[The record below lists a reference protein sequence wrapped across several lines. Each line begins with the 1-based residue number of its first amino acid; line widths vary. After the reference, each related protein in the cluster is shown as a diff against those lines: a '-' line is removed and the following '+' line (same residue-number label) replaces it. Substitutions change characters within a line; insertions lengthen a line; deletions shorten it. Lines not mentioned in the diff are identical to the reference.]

1 MDETIL
7 KNNVNVV
14 VGPKMQYLDV
24 FRKEEGRIW
33 TRKPCPSIDDGIIVR
48 VSHKVLESSTS
59 FPSRNIRFLHAAFDR
74 IGERFIAGDHQ
85 GNIYTF
91 NLSRNWMTL
100 VKKTKIPLTAIAYTL
115 RKKSEFL
122 VALADYSLRCYDTET
137 KDIVAEMKGHQTA
150 INCISVHMNGRY
162 GITTSVDDAILW
174 DLEKFE
180 RLKKLNINENI
191 DITEVFFLPLSN
203 IILTCF
209 KDDSIFGWELDS
221 LTCKFELPIPAG
233 KKPRYRTL
241 VSSSNGRTLAAAGRS
256 RFINLFA
263 LDTRTL
269 FRVIELPNKVT
280 FVKQLVFL
288 PEKFDNGSSQILG
301 ALCQDGIARFMNI
314 TSCKLLFDV
323 GTLESRVHFL
333 VISPGGKHMLGLMDS
348 GDMNIY
354 SLATLTCEVN
364 KPPPPV
370 VKAVRGCSILEDSE
384 NSQSLSK
391 SSRKTVSSE
400 ENMFEDGIDK
410 ERLYRILVGHGEYP
424 SKYRLFIW
432 RSLLQLPENHLAYAA
447 LVDKGIHPAFSRLHE
462 TYPVKSR
469 RLLRLLQRVLSA
481 LAHWSPILAETKYLP
496 NIVFPFLKLFHQNHL
511 CCFEMAASVIL
522 NWCAHWFEYFPNPP
536 INILGIIENL
546 IARHDH
552 HLLRHLIKYKVTST
566 IYAWPLLESLF
577 TEVLTKNEWLCMW
590 DHVISNHPSFLLLLV
605 AAYILKARS
614 PLLKCVELEDFKYYF
629 SHQNAVNVQ
638 KVIKTAYHLMEM
650 TDEDIHPR
658 RLLEGFVPLTKG
670 QYPVFNK
677 YPKFI
682 VDYQKQERER
692 IQQEEL
698 EYLRQRQLSLE
709 IQKATL
715 HRQQEEEAWYR
726 QQQLLLDA
734 EAKRRKLIK
743 EEEGKLMTQRQ
754 RLQSMNRES
763 KIQQLNLLD
772 DVRRKFLHLLRQQRE
787 MELRRLNDK
796 VVSQE
801 KDKVRDM
808 DVALN
813 EAEIKN
819 FELELQKRLYEQEML
834 REYIQSSNTLKMD
847 EEVCRNHEVLEH
859 KIIDCMTDLLGDKKY
874 QEAVS
879 RKVQAD
885 LQNNPGLVSVMFGP
899 EKENYSEA
907 QTNAKNPKSPILT
920 EISGNSATTKKDQ
933 YLDFDEDDNLAD
945 INDAISKF
953 SFSPD
958 QRRVQTETKFMNEVR
973 LLRQR
978 LARESRLKKPP
989 P

>member
-1 MDETIL
+1 
-7 KNNVNVV
+7 
-14 VGPKMQYLDV
+14 MQYLDV
-24 FRKEEGRIW
+24 YRKNEGRIW
-33 TRKPCPSIDDGIIVR
+33 IRKPTPSIDDGIIVR

-85 GNIYTF
+85 GNIFTF
-91 NLSRNWMTL
+91 NISRNWMTL
-100 VKKTKIPLTAIAYTL
+100 VKKTKVPPTAIAYTL

-122 VALADYSLRCYDTET
+122 VALADYSLCCYDTET
-137 KDIVAEMKGHQTA
+137 KDVVAEMKGHQTA
-150 INCISVHMNGRY
+150 INRISVHTSGRY
-162 GITTSVDDAILW
+162 GLTSSIDEAILW

-209 KDDSIFGWELDS
+209 KDDSIFGWELDTLS
-221 LTCKFELPIPAG
+221 CKFELPIPAG
-233 KKPRYRTL
+233 KKPQYRTL

-263 LDTRTL
+263 LDTRAL
-269 FRVIELPNKVT
+269 FRIIELPNKVT
-280 FVKQLVFL
+280 FVKQIVFL

-314 TSCKLLFDV
+314 TTCKLLFDV
-323 GTLESRVHFL
+323 GSLGARIHHLAV
-333 VISPGGKHMLGLMDS
+333 SPGGKHMVGMMDS
-348 GDMNIY
+348 GEMNIY
-354 SLATLTCEVN
+354 SLSTLTSEMN

-370 VKAVRGCSILEDSE
+370 VKAVKGCYSFDDTEKG
-384 NSQSLSK
+384 QSK
-391 SSRKTVSSE
+391 SSKKAISLEESE
-400 ENMFEDGIDK
+400 DYEDTIDRQ
-410 ERLYRILVGHGEYP
+410 RLYRILVGHGEYP
-424 SKYRLFIW
+424 AKYRLFIW

-447 LVDKGIHPAFSRLHE
+447 LVDKGIHPAYAQLHKI
-462 TYPVKSR
+462 YPVKSR
-469 RLLRLLQRVLSA
+469 RLLRLLQGVLSA
-481 LAHWSPILAETKYLP
+481 LAHWSPIMAETKYLP
-496 NIVFPFLKLFHQNHL
+496 NMVFPFLKLFHQNHL
-511 CCFEMAASVIL
+511 CCFEMVASIIL

-536 INILGIIENL
+536 INILGIVENL
-546 IARHDH
+546 IARHDQ
-552 HLLRHLIKYKVTST
+552 HLLRHFVKHKVTST
-566 IYAWPLLESLF
+566 IYAWPLLENLF
-577 TEVLTKNEWLCMW
+577 TEVLTKTEWLCMW
-590 DHVISNHPSFLLLLV
+590 DHVLSNHPSFLLLLV
-605 AAYILKARS
+605 AAYILNARG
-614 PLLKCVELEDFKYYF
+614 PLLKCVELDDFKYYF
-629 SHQNAVNVQ
+629 GHQNAINIQ
-638 KVIKTAYHLMEM
+638 KVIKTAYHLMET
-650 TDEDIHPR
+650 TDNEIHPQK
-658 RLLEGFVPLTKG
+658 LLEEFVPLTKG

-709 IQKATL
+709 IHKATL

-734 EAKRRKLIK
+734 EEKRRKLIK
-743 EEEGKLMTQRQ
+743 EEEGKLSTQRR

-772 DVRRKFLHLLRQQRE
+772 DVRRKFLHLLRQQQE

-796 VVSQE
+796 VTNQE
-801 KDKVRDM
+801 KEKLRDV
-808 DVALN
+808 DAALN
-813 EAEIKN
+813 EGELKN
-819 FELELQKRLYEQEML
+819 FELELQRRLYEQEML
-834 REYIQSSNTLKMD
+834 RQYIQSSNTLKMD
-847 EEVCRNHEVLEH
+847 EEVREKHEELEN
-859 KIIDCMTDLLGDKKY
+859 KIIDCMTDLLGDKKC

-885 LQNNPGLVSVMFGP
+885 LQKNPGLASTMPGP
-899 EKENYSEA
+899 EKEHGLAAGTDAN
-907 QTNAKNPKSPILT
+907 NPDSSVLTDKMNNGASSDTGKSF
-920 EISGNSATTKKDQ
+920 
-933 YLDFDEDDNLAD
+933 DFDENDNFSD
-945 INDAISKF
+945 VNEAISTF
-953 SFSPD
+953 SFRPN

-978 LARESRLKKPP
+978 LARESRTKKPP

>member
-1 MDETIL
+1 
-7 KNNVNVV
+7 
-14 VGPKMQYLDV
+14 MQYLDV

-48 VSHKVLESSTS
+48 VSHKVLETSTS

-74 IGERFIAGDHQ
+74 VGERFIAGDHQ

-137 KDIVAEMKGHQTA
+137 KEIVAEMKGHQTA
-150 INCISVHMNGRY
+150 INRISVHMSGRY
-162 GITTSVDDAILW
+162 GITTSIDDAILW

-384 NSQSLSK
+384 NSQLLSK
-391 SSRKTVSSE
+391 SSRKTFSSE
-400 ENMFEDGIDK
+400 ENVFEDGIDK
-410 ERLYRILVGHGEYP
+410 ERLYRILLGHGEYP

-447 LVDKGIHPAFSRLHE
+447 LVDKGIHPAFACLHE

-496 NIVFPFLKLFHQNHL
+496 NI
-511 CCFEMAASVIL
+511 
-522 NWCAHWFEYFPNPP
+522 
-536 INILGIIENL
+536 
-546 IARHDH
+546 
-552 HLLRHLIKYKVTST
+552 

-590 DHVISNHPSFLLLLV
+590 DHVLSNHPSFLLLLV

-638 KVIKTAYHLMEM
+638 KVIKTAYHLMET

-743 EEEGKLMTQRQ
+743 EEEGKLMMQRQ

-808 DVALN
+808 DAALN

-847 EEVCRNHEVLEH
+847 EEVCRNHEELEH
-859 KIIDCMTDLLGDKKY
+859 KIIDCMTDLLGDKKC

-885 LQNNPGLVSVMFGP
+885 LQNNPGLVSAMFGP

-920 EISGNSATTKKDQ
+920 EINGNSATTKKDQ
-933 YLDFDEDDNLAD
+933 YLDFDEDDNLSD